1 MNVTIDDEKLF
12 EAFEDAIGE
21 RVINYWGYAT
31 IGYSEAVRR
40 INEGKSFD
48 VFDAEDD
55 EKVATVTMETV
66 ENGFEVLINEY
77 PNRFANIMSDNA
89 DFFDMDVLFQLC
101 CFGEVVYG

>member
-12 EAFEDAIGE
+12 EAFEDAISE
-21 RVINYWGYAT
+21 RAFAYWGYIT
-31 IGYSEAVRR
+31 ISYSEAVRR
-40 INEGKSFD
+40 IKEGKSFD
-48 VFDAEDD
+48 VFDTEDD

-66 ENGFEVLINEY
+66 EKGFEALINEY